1 MSKKREKICAKKKKT
16 SAGGEISMPTEPTT
30 DRLQQLRTEK
40 LKSGEYTI
48 GEMIVPKEVSII
60 LVFKTT
66 ENNNK
71 VSLFHNIF

>member
-1 MSKKREKICAKKKKT
+1 
-16 SAGGEISMPTEPTT
+16 MPTEPTT